1 MPAAKAG
8 GGSKAADSGP
18 LALAASLERKVVNC
32 LGCGKIYDCRN
43 AMSNDVL
50 RFLGGW
56 HASWGRR
63 VMRGEVQWSRRAPE
77 RSEGPKQARIFG
89 WRLTQ

>member
-1 MPAAKAG
+1 M
-8 GGSKAADSGP
+8 
-18 LALAASLERKVVNC
+18 ALAASLERKVVNC

-56 HASWGRR
+56 HASCGRR
-63 VMRGEVQWSRRAPE
+63 VMHGKGTVEPKRLQGAGGAQTGWGFWPE
-77 RSEGPKQARIFG
+77 GN
-89 WRLTQ
+89 